1 MDNCD
6 AVSCWSP
13 TSKRLCSSNQSTCR
27 SNVTSTRLVEQRVF
41 LCCCPRKV
49 GDAEIYLRSFQVSM
63 NTGPCVST
71 HKPIPGHVSHLRIR
85 LILSPLTSASL
96 PFSTTVPFC
105 LVVPTFYVRQHIPLG
120 FSSNSFGRTRTDGS
134 RPELTLVVDREASME
149 PKSGGFRITQSQNLS
164 TNGHAY
170 ASYLVPFSFRPLPH
184 GCLPLMSLPCLA
196 LFFSSTCFAIC
207 HSVPQP
213 PLIYPLLLARHKRA
227 QSPLLQFIQLLD
239 P

>member
-1 MDNCD
+1 MLEPNEQETLFLESLNLLFECYLN
-6 AVSCWSP
+6 S
-13 TSKRLCSSNQSTCR
+13 LCRTESFPVLMPKEICGDLPSELSS
-27 SNVTSTRLVEQRVF
+27 
-41 LCCCPRKV
+41 
-49 GDAEIYLRSFQVSM
+49 IYLM

-71 HKPIPGHVSHLRIR
+71 HEPIPGPVPHLRIR
-85 LILSPLTSASL
+85 LIPSPLTSAPL
-96 PFSTTVPFC
+96 PLLTTVPFC
-105 LVVPTFYVRQHIPLG
+105 LVVSTSYVRQHIPLG
-120 FSSNSFGRTRTDGS
+120 FSSTSFRGTRTDGS
-134 RPELTLVVDREASME
+134 RPGLTLVVDREASME
-149 PKSGGFRITQSQNLS
+149 PKSGGFRITQSQTLS

-227 QSPLLQFIQLLD
+227 SSPLLQFIQLLD

>member
-1 MDNCD
+1 
-6 AVSCWSP
+6 
-13 TSKRLCSSNQSTCR
+13 
-27 SNVTSTRLVEQRVF
+27 
-41 LCCCPRKV
+41 
-49 GDAEIYLRSFQVSM
+49 M

-71 HKPIPGHVSHLRIR
+71 HEPIPGPVPHLRIR
-85 LILSPLTSASL
+85 LILSPLTSAPL
-96 PFSTTVPFC
+96 PLLNTVPFC
-105 LVVPTFYVRQHIPLG
+105 LVVSTSYVRQHIPLG
-120 FSSNSFGRTRTDGS
+120 FSSTSFRGTRTDGS
-134 RPELTLVVDREASME
+134 RPGLTLVVGREASME
-149 PKSGGFRITQSQNLS
+149 PKFGGFRITQSQTLS

-213 PLIYPLLLARHKRA
+213 PLKYPLLLARHKRA
-227 QSPLLQFIQLLD
+227 PSPLLQVIQLLD